1 MEDEGVVAGQLEGIC
16 QLAAA
21 GRGSPRLAEGW
32 LRLEAALHL
41 IWRWCWG
48 VLEGELAEASEPLG
62 GCFRRA

>member
-21 GRGSPRLAEGW
+21 GRGWPRLAEGW

-41 IWRWCWG
+41 IWRWRG
-48 VLEGELAEASEPLG
+48 VLQGELAEASGPLG
-62 GCFRRA
+62 GWFRRA